1 MHYYYIIS
9 LKNLTWNNKCSNKA
23 ECDNRI
29 SLKVTNQ
36 THPSIK
42 NWDIDCSLEEQ
53 RTRSAQG
60 EKEADRENQ
69 IICKHCKCVLCVNYV
84 LLHVNIV
91 SVYSV

>member
-1 MHYYYIIS
+1 MP
-9 LKNLTWNNKCSNKA
+9 
-23 ECDNRI
+23 
-29 SLKVTNQ
+29 LKVTNQ